1 MEWNRHP
8 ELANKHTFLS
18 PSKYAFLRKSDEE
31 LINSYYG
38 SFATEVGTATH
49 AFAADCIKLQHT
61 LDEDDWR
68 HLEFELLRKRFPK
81 GSFDIGFIFPTVHQ
95 YVNDSIARNMDPEI
109 GLMYSNLCG
118 GTADAIA
125 FRRKKLFIHDLK
137 TGTTPAKIDQLMG
150 YAALFF
156 LEYGYKPESTH
167 TELRIYQ
174 AGDIFVCEPKPD
186 EVREVMDAIVHAD
199 LVVQNLKEE

>member
-8 ELANKHTFLS
+8 ELMNWHTFLS
-18 PSKYAFLRKSDEE
+18 PSKYAFLRKTDEE
-31 LINSYYG
+31 LVNSYYS
-38 SFATEVGTATH
+38 SFATEIGTATH
-49 AFAADCIKLQHT
+49 AFAADCIKFQHT
-61 LDEDDWR
+61 LDEEDWR
-68 HLEFELLRKRFPK
+68 HLEFELQRKRFPN
-81 GSFDIGFIFPTVHQ
+81 GSFDIGFIFPTVRQ
-95 YVNDSIARNMDPEI
+95 YVNDSIARQMDPEI
-109 GLMYSNLCG
+109 GLKYSDLCA

-156 LEYGYKPESTH
+156 LEYGYKPESIH

-174 AGDIFVCEPKPD
+174 SGDIFVCEPKSD

-199 LVVQNLKEE
+199 LVLQNLKEE

>member
-8 ELANKHTFLS
+8 ELVNRHTFLS
-18 PSKYAFLRKSDEE
+18 PSKYGFLRKSDEE
-31 LINSYYG
+31 LASAYYS
-38 SFATEVGTATH
+38 SFATEIGTATH

-61 LDEDDWR
+61 LDEEDWR

-81 GSFDIGFIFPTVHQ
+81 GSFDIGFIFPTVHK
-95 YVNDSIARNMDPEI
+95 YVNDSIARSMDPEI
-109 GLMYSNLCG
+109 GLKYSDLCA

-137 TGTTPAKIDQLMG
+137 TGVTPAKIDQLMG

-156 LEYGYKPESTH
+156 LEYGFKPESTH

-174 AGDIFVCEPKPD
+174 AGEIFVCEPKPD
-186 EVREVMDAIVHAD
+186 EVREVMEAIVHAD
-199 LVVQNLKEE
+199 AFLQNLKEE

>member
-8 ELANKHTFLS
+8 ELVNKHTFLS

-68 HLEFELLRKRFPK
+68 HLEFELLRKHFPK

-174 AGDIFVCEPKPD
+174 AGEIFVCEPKPD
-186 EVREVMDAIVHAD
+186 EVREVMEAIVHAD
-199 LVVQNLKEE
+199 LVLQNLKEE